1 MRGNRNHITRVS
13 SDKARHLKD
22 ETDYARLDAMTDDD
36 IAQAVADDPD
46 APSLDLDWTQARLT
60 LPPGKDVVT
69 LRLDRDVLEW
79 FRTQGKGY
87 QTRINQALRA
97 FYEARRNPL
106 AASVVE
112 GVTAK
117 VVEGVTA
124 EPAKPAVPPK
134 KSIASDYIICLEDG
148 RKLKSLK
155 RHLRTRYNL
164 SPEEYREKWGLPSDY
179 AMVAPAYAK
188 TRSALA
194 KQMGAAKAT
203 AGKRRA

>member
-1 MRGNRNHITRVS
+1 MRENRKYITRVS

-46 APSLDLDWTQARLT
+46 APPLDLDWTQARLT

-87 QTRINQALRA
+87 QTRINQVLRA

-106 AASVVE
+106 AANVVE
-112 GVTAK
+112 GVKA
-117 VVEGVTA
+117 EGV
-124 EPAKPAVPPK
+124 KPAVPPK
-134 KSIASDYIICLEDG
+134 KSITSDYIICLEDG
-148 RKLKSLK
+148 RKFKSLK
-155 RHLRTRYNL
+155 RHLRTQYNL

-179 AMVAPAYAK
+179 PMVAPAYAK
-188 TRSALA
+188 ARSALA